1 MTRPDPPADQ
11 PTPELSSG
19 PSRQPSALAELTEQ
33 DVRRALEASVSDVV
47 PPLEAPAGPRSGTA
61 GPGAHTAAGTQ
72 PGSQPGSQPALAAGL
87 AERARARAGRIRS
100 RRRATGSVLAAAA
113 VVAAVVVG
121 LPALTDGDGSIPGG
135 PAAPQPT
142 MEPTMQP
149 TTQPTTPADA
159 CADNPC
165 TAAEVVAGIRKPL
178 DLPSVGPGEAC
189 PVSPTRRFAPGAGF
203 TGPIEAV
210 GAGPVYVA
218 AGSSAIRMSP
228 GQDGSA
234 AGSGWLEQKVIW
246 VVDRSYVGGLLLR
259 GGRIDGPGEIRFL
272 HYLGAVGY
280 TDGAGDGKRHPELAY
295 VRGGLS
301 AAGSDTLS
309 SYPSGIFVDEPG
321 CYAVQVD
328 GVGFSETLVFRALAP

>member
-1 MTRPDPPADQ
+1 
-11 PTPELSSG
+11 
-19 PSRQPSALAELTEQ
+19 
-33 DVRRALEASVSDVV
+33 
-47 PPLEAPAGPRSGTA
+47 
-61 GPGAHTAAGTQ
+61 
-72 PGSQPGSQPALAAGL
+72 
-87 AERARARAGRIRS
+87 
-100 RRRATGSVLAAAA
+100 VLAAAA

-121 LPALTDGDGSIPGG
+121 VPALTDGDRSTPGT
-135 PAAPQPT
+135 AA
-142 MEPTMQP
+142 
-149 TTQPTTPADA
+149 TTGPTTPADA

-218 AGSSAIRMSP
+218 ADSPAIRMRP
-228 GQDGSA
+228 QDGSA